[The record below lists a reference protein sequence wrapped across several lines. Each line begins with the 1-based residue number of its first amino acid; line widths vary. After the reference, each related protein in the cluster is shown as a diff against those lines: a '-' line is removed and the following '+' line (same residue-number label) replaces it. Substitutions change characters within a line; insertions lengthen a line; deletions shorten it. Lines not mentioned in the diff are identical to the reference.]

1 MPSQLKIE
9 QVESLREKLQEAEA
23 VFICEYRGL
32 NVAKITALRASI
44 RGAGGEMNVA
54 KNTLMGIALREESM
68 PVPDS
73 LMTGPN
79 SFTIAYSDAAAVA
92 KVIRDFSRRRAT
104 KPSSSRS
111 CPGGRHPLRGTG
123 QGPRGPALEG
133 GPAGA
138 AGGDHDRPRER
149 PRHGALRHHP
159 RARDVPGKDKG
170 TEGRKSRLKYRQV

>member
-44 RGAGGEMNVA
+44 RRAGGEMNVA
-54 KNTLMGIALREESM
+54 KNTLMGIALREESL

-92 KVIRDFSRRRAT
+92 KVIRDFSREKGNEALVIKGAVLGDDILSVEQVRALADL
-104 KPSSSRS
+104 PSREVLLAQLAGTMIG
-111 CPGGRHPLRGTG
+111 PGRGLVTVLSG
-123 QGPRGPALEG
+123 TTRGLVTCLERIKEQKEEK
-133 GPAGA
+133 A
-138 AGGDHDRPRER
+138 A
-149 PRHGALRHHP
+149 
-159 RARDVPGKDKG
+159 
-170 TEGRKSRLKYRQV
+170 